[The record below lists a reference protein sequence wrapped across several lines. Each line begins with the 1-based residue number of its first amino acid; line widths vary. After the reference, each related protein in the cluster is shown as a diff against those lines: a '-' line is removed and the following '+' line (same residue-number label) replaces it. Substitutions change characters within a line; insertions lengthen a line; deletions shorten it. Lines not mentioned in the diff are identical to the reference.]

1 VVEPPD
7 SERAALE
14 ALPASTQRRVVV
26 IDDDD
31 GVRDVIVQGLRD
43 EGYLVGEAS
52 DGESG
57 LKRIEDFSPAVAI
70 IDFLMPGLN
79 GAEVAR
85 IAQARN
91 PGLPIVFVSGYSDT
105 LALDGVSG
113 AIVLRKP
120 FDIQTLSRT
129 VGAVIDA
136 T

>member
-1 VVEPPD
+1 
-7 SERAALE
+7 
-14 ALPASTQRRVVV
+14 
-26 IDDDD
+26 
-31 GVRDVIVQGLRD
+31 VQGLRD